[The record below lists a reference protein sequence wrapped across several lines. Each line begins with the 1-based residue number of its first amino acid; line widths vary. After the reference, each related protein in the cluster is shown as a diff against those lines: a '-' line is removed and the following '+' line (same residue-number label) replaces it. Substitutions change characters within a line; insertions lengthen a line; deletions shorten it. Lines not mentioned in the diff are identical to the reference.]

1 MENTEK
7 NQRLSLSAEYRK
19 RFILEEI
26 EKMDEKNISLI
37 FALMLGRMGKAY
49 LASGE
54 VR

>member
-1 MENTEK
+1 MENVKEK
-7 NQRLSLSAEYRK
+7 QELGASVEYRK

-26 EKMDEKNISLI
+26 EKMDEKNISFI

-49 LASGE
+49 LASSE

>member
-7 NQRLSLSAEYRK
+7 NQRLSPSDK
-19 RFILEEI
+19 KKFILEEI

-49 LASGE
+49 LASSEG
-54 VR
+54 R

>member
-1 MENTEK
+1 MADIKEK
-7 NQRLSLSAEYRK
+7 QELSPSAEYRK

-26 EKMDEKNISLI
+26 EKMDEKNIGLI

>member
-1 MENTEK
+1 MENIEK
-7 NQRLSLSAEYRK
+7 NQGLSLSDKK

-37 FALMLGRMGKAY
+37 FALMLGLIGKAY